1 MHINLGRITRND
13 LLDDGSAFEK
23 SSDYDKLRT
32 SHIVRKYTTKDVL
45 MPNEEENEE
54 NMQVGVIRKLD
65 GRIDPWP
72 WIPRRPWDTDPDE
85 SKVWTI
91 AAIQDRL
98 NDTKKTTEPVMRLNL
113 TESEKEYFIE
123 AELPGFTEED
133 IKIFL
138 DEDNLLQIQAE
149 RSQTS
154 EDDAY
159 NIHER
164 LYSIQRAI
172 ELEGQIDMDNVEAS
186 LINGV
191 LNIRLPRIQVEKNR
205 YINIKKSK

>member
-1 MHINLGRITRND
+1 M
-13 LLDDGSAFEK
+13 
-23 SSDYDKLRT
+23 
-32 SHIVRKYTTKDVL
+32 
-45 MPNEEENEE
+45 
-54 NMQVGVIRKLD
+54 
-65 GRIDPWP
+65 
-72 WIPRRPWDTDPDE
+72 
-85 SKVWTI
+85 
-91 AAIQDRL
+91 
-98 NDTKKTTEPVMRLNL
+98 
-113 TESEKEYFIE
+113 
-123 AELPGFTEED
+123 PGFTEED

-191 LNIRLPRIQVEKNR
+191 LNIRLPMYSSREKTAISISKNLS
-205 YINIKKSK
+205 KSN